1 MGTKLNL
8 SLLSFI
14 KFLIYSTLVNLSA
27 SMPAHDNPLFWRL
40 LGASFVAA
48 LVKAIVTYVSTEI
61 NPVTGG
67 KV

>member
-27 SMPAHDNPLFWRL
+27 SMPAHDNPLFWKL
-40 LGASFVAA
+40 LWASLVAA
-48 LVKAIVTYVSTEI
+48 VVKAAVTFFSTQI
-61 NPVTGG
+61 DPITGV
-67 KV
+67 KL